1 MSEKLIVEVLLDPKT
16 DGKSFDNIKQQ
27 SQKAGKTS
35 ATGFSS
41 AFGGAIGSSL
51 KKIGGK
57 LAVFATAAL
66 GVKAFADQVAI
77 AIPKIREFE
86 RALAEVNSILP
97 QNEKLTKK
105 STDTFREFAGEFA
118 TSSSNQAKAFYS
130 IVSAGIKGTAKQLDV
145 LEASNK
151 AAIAGLVDIDS
162 AAKVLVSSINSYA
175 TSGLTATEI
184 SDKLFVAVREGQTT
198 FGELADFI
206 GNVAPVA
213 SSAGLKFEELA
224 GAIAGITKAGIKTDI
239 AVTGIRALLSSLI
252 KVTPQA
258 AEEAKKLGI
267 EFSTAALRSKG
278 LVGFLRDLQ
287 TATNGNEVSLGRL
300 FPNVRA
306 LTPILQ
312 VVNGDFEDFARIQ
325 NEVKN
330 SLGATTLAAD
340 EVKKSLDFKLEQ
352 ASANFALLRQE
363 IAGLFTPSL
372 GEAAQS
378 LTKLIQSFRTAVPE
392 STKIKN
398 RISDLNEELET
409 LNLKT
414 RETPDQLTRAAVA
427 FSLAKNRIVEVKNE
441 ITDLNKQLAALANQ
455 KIVEESPFEQLKKE
469 EIKLRSFNQE
479 LSNFKIGIGTRFE
492 FAIAGDISE
501 TESKIAKLK
510 EEIFKL
516 NNPVVEDTEEEPKEA
531 KEIEKFKTL
540 TDVGSGILDGFSKDI
555 FKKVDTVQDKIKQ
568 ANDTIGKFTEKTG
581 LALRNGIGV
590 AAGGAFAELGRA
602 LQSGENAVEAFGKAF
617 LKSIGDTLVQQGT
630 AFILEGTA
638 YAFSA
643 NPLLTAKSA
652 GLISAGAA
660 MATFG
665 GVLGSAVSPQGGS
678 GSASS
683 ATTGVANNEL
693 IQDSVTDPIEDE
705 DLERQTSTSV
715 NIQVEGSLVQQEE
728 LGSFISKVISE
739 SNEKSGNVI
748 LSPNFA

>member
-306 LTPILQ
+306 LTPIL
-312 VVNGDFEDFARIQ
+312 